1 MPVRTLR
8 DYVKHGLHGPDC
20 MTKFHLDRVLPY
32 DATQLWTLVGDV
44 ERYPDF
50 IPWITR
56 LHAYNVQATPEGMS
70 RLDADVAVGFKM
82 LSEKFSTRV
91 TRTAADRSVDMTDL
105 KGPFRKMVG
114 RWVFT
119 PVAGGTEISFDM
131 DVEMKN
137 PILDALFRAN
147 FNLAVSR
154 LMACFENR
162 AATTLARL

>member
-1 MPVRTLR
+1 
-8 DYVKHGLHGPDC
+8 

-50 IPWITR
+50 IPWITQLR
-56 LHAYNVQATPEGMS
+56 AYNIQAQDGQS
-70 RLDADVAVGFKM
+70 RLDADVSVGFKM

-91 TRTAADRSVDMTDL
+91 TRTAGDRSVDMAYI
-105 KGPFRKMVG
+105 KGPFKKMIG

-119 PVAGGTEISFDM
+119 PVAGGTDVSFDM

-154 LMACFENR
+154 LMSCFENR
-162 AATTLARL
+162 AAATLKKIA

>member
-1 MPVRTLR
+1 
-8 DYVKHGLHGPDC
+8 

-44 ERYPDF
+44 ETYPTF
-50 IPWITR
+50 IPWITQLR
-56 LHAYNVQATPEGMS
+56 AFNIQASDPART

-91 TRTAADRSVDMTDL
+91 TRTLADRSVDMAYL
-105 KGPFRKMVG
+105 KGPFKKMIG

-131 DVEMKN
+131 DVELKN

-154 LMACFENR
+154 LMSCFENR
-162 AATTLARL
+162 AAATLPKI

>member
-1 MPVRTLR
+1 M
-8 DYVKHGLHGPDC
+8 
-20 MTKFHLDRVLPY
+20 
-32 DATQLWTLVGDV
+32 WTLVGDV
-44 ERYPDF
+44 ETYPAF
-50 IPWITR
+50 IPWITQLR
-56 LHAYNVQATPEGMS
+56 AYNVQAGDPLRT

-91 TRTAADRSVDMTDL
+91 TRTRDDRSVDMTYL
-105 KGPFRKMVG
+105 KGPFKKMIG

-131 DVEMKN
+131 DVELKN

-154 LMACFENR
+154 LMSCFENR
-162 AATTLARL
+162 AAATLVRL